1 MTENQQNKSERS
13 SSQQG
18 QSPRR
23 ASGSPKRSAN
33 KIYKTPPTPPPKVL
47 LSKEK
52 NFVLDSIASSS
63 ISIDYSKTNPK
74 LGPVIPPYN
83 SQRDK
88 HCNAYFKFFGVDD
101 TLDKTRQRKP
111 EDTSIEGKTMD
122 EFART
127 GPGSHYLFRRNQFG
141 MGHSRETIDGHGQ
154 FMQGVKPVIGF
165 NGNYGFRRNTPWLRK
180 EPSPFGTASRSPCH

>member
-1 MTENQQNKSERS
+1 MTENQQNKSEKS

-101 TLDKTRQRKP
+101 TLERTRQ
-111 EDTSIEGKTMD
+111 
-122 EFART
+122 
-127 GPGSHYLFRRNQFG
+127 
-141 MGHSRETIDGHGQ
+141 
-154 FMQGVKPVIGF
+154 VI
-165 NGNYGFRRNTPWLRK
+165 NN
-180 EPSPFGTASRSPCH
+180 